1 MDYDKAEKIR
11 NKSFGSLLGEQEG
24 GLGASLKSAISQKT
38 QAKMTGIKEKFDPMN
53 IARAVG
59 GKTGA
64 AVYGKVFG
72 RDQKSMERFAGA
84 KKKRIS
90 EVDGVGKAS
99 GDSSP
104 ADVLGLIYRMMLRN
118 AEDDKLQNELKQN
131 KKEEED
137 KEEND
142 RNQQLIR
149 ALTGRKKEP
158 TRKEKKAERRA
169 ERKEEKKVEAKAK
182 KEAKPK
188 VKPAKEEAPKA
199 PAKTPEKPPAKAPE
213 KPKVEKAPEKPKVEK
228 APEKPKVEKAP
239 EKPPAKA
246 PEKPTAAPAP
256 KPEVKPPTAAPA
268 AKPPIIGTAAGK
280 LGGAAGLV
288 VSALV
293 SSGIVSSKAQA
304 NILSQVKS
312 ESNFVPKSEILFYTK
327 AEGIQNTFGKG
338 RIPTLEFAQQF
349 VSKKG
354 DDRSE
359 QLANHV
365 YAKTDGNSAPG
376 DGWKYRGRGFLQ
388 VTGKNAYKSLGDYL
402 KVDLVSNP
410 DLLNNPEIAAK
421 SIPWFFLNYKKYL
434 TKGDPKSLEDIG
446 LVNKAVGF
454 SDPTGEKAKKRAEL
468 SSEIQSMDLNS
479 GSQIDQASKENKDL
493 KADMANKDKSPIIV
507 NNNTTNTQKNSNAET
522 NKQTID
528 DRSAYQKKAQG

>member
-1 MDYDKAEKIR
+1 
-11 NKSFGSLLGEQEG
+11 
-24 GLGASLKSAISQKT
+24 
-38 QAKMTGIKEKFDPMN
+38 MTGIKEKFDPMN

-72 RDQKSMERFAGA
+72 RDRKSMERFAGV

-131 KKEEED
+131 KREEED

-182 KEAKPK
+182 EEAKPK

-199 PAKTPEKPPAKAPE
+199 PAKAPEKPPAKAPE

-228 APEKPKVEKAP
+228 APEKP
-239 EKPPAKA
+239 PAKA
-246 PEKPTAAPAP
+246 SEKPTAAPAP

-304 NILSQVKS
+304 NVLSQVKS
-312 ESNFVPKSEILFYTK
+312 ESNFVPKSESLFYTK

-365 YAKTDGNSAPG
+365 YAKTDGNSEPG
-376 DGWKYRGRGFLQ
+376 DGWKYRGRGLLQ
-388 VTGKNAYKSLGDYL
+388 ITGKNAYKALGDYL
-402 KVDLVSNP
+402 KIDLVSNP
-410 DLLNNPEIAAK
+410 DLLNGPEIAAK
-421 SIPWFFLNYKKYL
+421 SIPWFFLNYKKNL

-454 SDPTGEKAKKRAEL
+454 ADDKVGSKAKKRAEL
-468 SSEIQSMDLNS
+468 ASEIQSMDLNS
-479 GSQIDQASKENKDL
+479 GSQIDQSSKENKDL
-493 KADMANKDKSPIIV
+493 KADMANKDKAPIIV
-507 NNNTTNTQKNSNAET
+507 NNNTTNTQKNSNAST

-528 DRSAYQKKAQG
+528 DRNAYQKKAQG

>member
-1 MDYDKAEKIR
+1 MDYDKAEQIR
-11 NKSFGSLLGEQEG
+11 KKSFGSLLGEQEG

-64 AVYGKVFG
+64 AAYGKIFG
-72 RDQKSMERFAGA
+72 RDQKSMERFAGV

-90 EVDGVGKAS
+90 EVDGVGKTS

-131 KKEEED
+131 KREEED

-169 ERKEEKKVEAKAK
+169 ERKEEKKIEAEAAK
-182 KEAKPK
+182 KEAKPE
-188 VKPAKEEAPKA
+188 VKPKKEEAPKA
-199 PAKTPEKPPAKAPE
+199 PAKAPEKPPA
-213 KPKVEKAPEKPKVEK
+213 K

-288 VSALV
+288 VSALI
-293 SSGIVSSKAQA
+293 SSGIVSPKAQA

>member
-72 RDQKSMERFAGA
+72 RDQKSMERFAGV

-118 AEDDKLQNELKQN
+118 AEDDKLQNKLKQN
-131 KKEEED
+131 KREEED

-182 KEAKPK
+182 
-188 VKPAKEEAPKA
+188 EEAPKA
-199 PAKTPEKPPAKAPE
+199 PAKAPE
-213 KPKVEKAPEKPKVEK
+213 KPKVEKAPEKPPAKAPEKPKVEK

-304 NILSQVKS
+304 NVLSQVKS
-312 ESNFVPKSEILFYTK
+312 ESNFVPKSESLFYTK

-365 YAKTDGNSAPG
+365 YAKTDGNSEPG
-376 DGWKYRGRGFLQ
+376 DGWKYRGRGLLQ
-388 VTGKNAYKSLGDYL
+388 ITGKNAYKALGDYL
-402 KVDLVSNP
+402 KIDLVSNP
-410 DLLNNPEIAAK
+410 DLLNGPEIAAK
-421 SIPWFFLNYKKYL
+421 SIPWFFLNYKKNL

-454 SDPTGEKAKKRAEL
+454 ADDKVGSKAKKRAEL
-468 SSEIQSMDLNS
+468 ASEIQSMDLNS
-479 GSQIDQASKENKDL
+479 GSQIDQSSKENKDL
-493 KADMANKDKSPIIV
+493 KADMANKDKAPIIV
-507 NNNTTNTQKNSNAET
+507 NNNTTNTQKNSNAST

-528 DRSAYQKKAQG
+528 DRNAYQKKAQGQ

>member
-1 MDYDKAEKIR
+1 MDYDKAEQIR
-11 NKSFGSLLGEQEG
+11 KKSFGSLLGEQEG

-72 RDQKSMERFAGA
+72 RDQKSMERFAGV

-169 ERKEEKKVEAKAK
+169 ERKEEKKIEAEAAK
-182 KEAKPK
+182 KEAKPE
-188 VKPAKEEAPKA
+188 VKPKKEEAPKA
-199 PAKTPEKPPAKAPE
+199 PAKAPEKPPA
-213 KPKVEKAPEKPKVEK
+213 K

-288 VSALV
+288 VSALI
-293 SSGIVSSKAQA
+293 SSGIVSPKAQA

-388 VTGKNAYKSLGDYL
+388 VTGKNAYKSLGD
-402 KVDLVSNP
+402 
-410 DLLNNPEIAAK
+410 
-421 SIPWFFLNYKKYL
+421 
-434 TKGDPKSLEDIG
+434 
-446 LVNKAVGF
+446 
-454 SDPTGEKAKKRAEL
+454 
-468 SSEIQSMDLNS
+468 
-479 GSQIDQASKENKDL
+479 
-493 KADMANKDKSPIIV
+493 
-507 NNNTTNTQKNSNAET
+507 
-522 NKQTID
+522 
-528 DRSAYQKKAQG
+528 